1 MGEAKR
7 PVEYGRNNRNGATR
21 HMTKVM
27 KMLGGS
33 GLAAV
38 LGVVLLG
45 FSGAFNA
52 TTVSAES
59 PPNPPS
65 RFVGSVKVDG
75 TNAPAG
81 TTIEAKIGTTTCG
94 IASVFT
100 ASGES
105 RYSLDSPALD
115 PGANPNC
122 GTDGAVL
129 TFTVGGKLAN
139 ETGKWANYQLGT
151 VNLTVTTAATSTPG
165 AGATPR
171 LTPKP
176 PVVGNSAPT
185 GESTAIWLF
194 AVLGMGALAFGVGG
208 ATVARRSR

>member
-1 MGEAKR
+1 
-7 PVEYGRNNRNGATR
+7 
-21 HMTKVM
+21 MTKVM

-75 TNAPAG
+75 ANAPAG

-94 IASVFT
+94 VASVF
-100 ASGES
+100 AAGGES
-105 RYSLDSPALD
+105 RYALDSPALD

-122 GTDGAVL
+122 GTDGAVV
-129 TFTVGGKLAN
+129 TFYIGGKLAA
-139 ETGKWANYQLGT
+139 ETGRWANYQLGT
-151 VNLTVTTAATSTPG
+151 VNLTYTTPVAATVTATPATPG
-165 AGATPR
+165 AGTPAAGTTPGAAAN
-171 LTPKP
+171 TPKP
-176 PVVGNSAPT
+176 PSTGNSGNT
-185 GESTAIWLF
+185 GETAAIWLF

-208 ATVARRSR
+208 VTVARRSR

>member
-1 MGEAKR
+1 
-7 PVEYGRNNRNGATR
+7 
-21 HMTKVM
+21 MTKVM

-38 LGVVLLG
+38 LGVLLLG

-65 RFVGSVKVDG
+65 RFVGNVKIDG
-75 TNAPAG
+75 ANAPAG

-94 IASVFT
+94 VATAFT
-100 ASGES
+100 ASGET
-105 RYSLDSPALD
+105 RYALDSPALD

-122 GTDGAVL
+122 GTDGAVV
-129 TFTVGGKLAN
+129 TFYVGGKLAN

-151 VNLTVTTAATSTPG
+151 VNLTVTTVVATTTPG
-165 AGATPR
+165 AGATPS

-176 PVVGNSAPT
+176 PVTGNTGTS

-194 AVLGMGALAFGVGG
+194 AILGMGALAFGVGG
-208 ATVARRSR
+208 VTVARRSR